1 MDETLEQKR
10 EKLRAMLKADPELA
24 RAFKSTLE
32 DMMKPENIEAM
43 ANTITRT
50 IQGIQKVAEEVR
62 KGENYMET
70 ITIAGKTCIKRG
82 RSLKTIQKQYRWLKE
97 NQPEYA
103 ELMDDIK
110 ITDGIQQFIINAS
123 NRLDTI
129 ESKLGFKIPDEE
141 DSQ

>member
-50 IQGIQKVAEEVR
+50 IQGIQKVAEDIR
-62 KGENYMET
+62 KE
-70 ITIAGKTCIKRG
+70 
-82 RSLKTIQKQYRWLKE
+82 KE
-97 NQPEYA
+97 RR
-103 ELMDDIK
+103 
-110 ITDGIQQFIINAS
+110 GIQ
-123 NRLDTI
+123 
-129 ESKLGFKIPDEE
+129 
-141 DSQ
+141 